1 MAKAAD
7 SPLYKKLTHIEA
19 QILNE
24 LKRVFLYH
32 FFSYFFFNIRIHVNG
47 SIFAL
52 PLWHVAHILA
62 QISPD
67 HWPMLSYT
75 NSLCPF
81 SDRTVVFSIERIQIG
96 ILERLFVYKF
106 GIRVI

>member
-32 FFSYFFFNIRIHVNG
+32 FLAIFFLIYAF
-47 SIFAL
+47 
-52 PLWHVAHILA
+52 
-62 QISPD
+62 
-67 HWPMLSYT
+67 T
-75 NSLCPF
+75 
-81 SDRTVVFSIERIQIG
+81 
-96 ILERLFVYKF
+96 
-106 GIRVI
+106 